1 MIETFRGIWRF
12 AGEEQRNIRRSVIA
26 CFFNA
31 VFHMFEIAAIYYTIL
46 ALLDGKTGHATA
58 WQALGLLAVS
68 ILGSAVTKY
77 FSQLQQTHAGYFM
90 AANKR
95 VAIGQRMK
103 SVPMGYFN
111 DNSLGELTGVCTT
124 VLDNVETVAPMV
136 LVTMLGGMLNALVF
150 TVMILIFDWRI
161 GLIVVAATAVYL
173 FITSAMEQ
181 KSAALAPHRQK
192 SEAKLVEAVLEYVQG
207 MSVVKSFNLTGRG
220 DRTLQ
225 EALEYNCR
233 SNLNIEKMF
242 TPYIMAQGI
251 ALQLGSV
258 AMMLSAVWF
267 YLSGTMIL
275 ANALMVVI
283 MSFLVFAQISSAGS
297 GMSLLRIVSS
307 CMAHADETD
316 AMPQLA
322 ETGRASTPREHGIT
336 FDHVSFSYENTEQGT
351 RTKALH
357 DVSFIAPQGKI
368 TALVGPSGSGKST
381 IANLIPRFWDVE
393 QGEICIGGVDIRRI
407 ATAKLMDMV
416 SFVFQDT
423 FLFYDTLYENITVG
437 SPVATKEKVI
447 AAAKAAQC
455 HDFIEKLP
463 QGYETRIGDKGVF
476 LSGGEAQRIC
486 VARAI
491 LKNAPILVL
500 DEATAFADPENEHKM
515 QMALQSLIKNKTVIV
530 IAHRLSSIVSAHQIV
545 VMKEGRIVQCGIHD
559 VLSTAEGV
567 YKNMWDAYTNAYQWT
582 LNKN

>member
-26 CFFNA
+26 CFLGA

-46 ALLDGKTGHATA
+46 ALLDGKTGPATA

-242 TPYIMAQGI
+242 TPLYYGAGDRAPTGKRGHD
-251 ALQLGSV
+251 ALG
-258 AMMLSAVWF
+258 
-267 YLSGTMIL
+267 
-275 ANALMVVI
+275 
-283 MSFLVFAQISSAGS
+283 
-297 GMSLLRIVSS
+297 GM
-307 CMAHADETD
+307 
-316 AMPQLA
+316 
-322 ETGRASTPREHGIT
+322 
-336 FDHVSFSYENTEQGT
+336 
-351 RTKALH
+351 
-357 DVSFIAPQGKI
+357 
-368 TALVGPSGSGKST
+368 
-381 IANLIPRFWDVE
+381 
-393 QGEICIGGVDIRRI
+393 
-407 ATAKLMDMV
+407 
-416 SFVFQDT
+416 
-423 FLFYDTLYENITVG
+423 
-437 SPVATKEKVI
+437 
-447 AAAKAAQC
+447 
-455 HDFIEKLP
+455 
-463 QGYETRIGDKGVF
+463 
-476 LSGGEAQRIC
+476 
-486 VARAI
+486 
-491 LKNAPILVL
+491 
-500 DEATAFADPENEHKM
+500 
-515 QMALQSLIKNKTVIV
+515 
-530 IAHRLSSIVSAHQIV
+530 
-545 VMKEGRIVQCGIHD
+545 
-559 VLSTAEGV
+559 VLSLRDDDPGQRPDGGHHVLPGLCSDLLGGQRHVPA
-567 YKNMWDAYTNAYQWT
+567 AYRQQ
-582 LNKN
+582 LHGPCR

>member
-46 ALLDGKTGHATA
+46 ALLDGKTGPATA

-258 AMMLSAVWF
+258 AMMLAAVWF

-322 ETGRASTPREHGIT
+322 ETGRAGTPREHSIT
-336 FDHVSFSYENTEQGT
+336 FDHVSFSYDQ
-351 RTKALH
+351 RPILR
-357 DVSFIAPQGKI
+357 DVSFAIPDRTT
-368 TALVGPSGSGKST
+368 TAIVGPSGSGKT
-381 IANLIPRFWDVE
+381 TLCNLIARFWDVE
-393 QGEICIGGVDIRRI
+393 SGTVLVGGQNVKDY
-407 ATAKLMDMV
+407 TLEDLMDQISMV
-416 SFVFQDT
+416 FQRVYLFQDT
-423 FLFYDTLYENITVG
+423 VYNNIAMGRTDATREEVYE
-437 SPVATKEKVI
+437 
-447 AAAKAAQC
+447 AARKARC
-455 HDFIEKLP
+455 YDFIMELP
-463 QGYETRIGDKGVF
+463 DGFDTVIGEGGAS
-476 LSGGEAQRIC
+476 LSGGERQRISI
-486 VARAI
+486 ARCI
-491 LKNAPILVL
+491 LKDAPIVIL
-500 DEATAFADPENEHKM
+500 DEATASVDADNESYI
-515 QMALQSLIKNKTVIV
+515 QEAITQLCRGKTLLV
-530 IAHRLSSIVSAHQIV
+530 IAHRLNTIRHADEILVIDQ
-545 VMKEGRIVQCGIHD
+545 GRIVQAGDHDKLMAEEGIYRRFI
-559 VLSTAEGV
+559 TARSNPTG
-567 YKNMWDAYTNAYQWT
+567 WCR
-582 LNKN
+582 

>member
-46 ALLDGKTGHATA
+46 ALLDGKTGPATA

-68 ILGSAVTKY
+68 ILGSAVIRY
-77 FSQLQQTHAGYFM
+77 FSQLEQTHAGYFM

-258 AMMLSAVWF
+258 AMMLAAVWF

-322 ETGRASTPREHGIT
+322 ETGRAGTPREHSIT
-336 FDHVSFSYENTEQGT
+336 FDHVSFSYDQ
-351 RTKALH
+351 RPILR
-357 DVSFIAPQGKI
+357 DVSFAIPDRTT
-368 TALVGPSGSGKST
+368 TAIVGPSGSGKT
-381 IANLIPRFWDVE
+381 TLCNLIARFWDVE
-393 QGEICIGGVDIRRI
+393 SGTVLVGGQNVKDY
-407 ATAKLMDMV
+407 TLEGLMDQISMV
-416 SFVFQDT
+416 FQRVYLFQDT
-423 FLFYDTLYENITVG
+423 VYNNIAMGRTDATREEVYE
-437 SPVATKEKVI
+437 
-447 AAAKAAQC
+447 AARKARC
-455 HDFIEKLP
+455 YDFIMELP
-463 QGYETRIGDKGVF
+463 DGFDTVIGEGGAS
-476 LSGGEAQRIC
+476 LSGGERQRISI
-486 VARAI
+486 ARCI
-491 LKNAPILVL
+491 LKDAPIVIL
-500 DEATAFADPENEHKM
+500 DEATASVDADNESYI
-515 QMALQSLIKNKTVIV
+515 QEAITQLCRGKTLLV
-530 IAHRLSSIVSAHQIV
+530 IAHRLNTIRHADEILVIDQ
-545 VMKEGRIVQCGIHD
+545 GRIVQAGDHDKLMAEEGIYRRFI
-559 VLSTAEGV
+559 TARSNPTG
-567 YKNMWDAYTNAYQWT
+567 WCR
-582 LNKN
+582 

>member
-46 ALLDGKTGHATA
+46 ALLDGKTGPATA

-258 AMMLSAVWF
+258 AMMLAAVWF

-322 ETGRASTPREHGIT
+322 ETGRAGTPREHSIT
-336 FDHVSFSYENTEQGT
+336 FDHVSFSYDQ
-351 RTKALH
+351 RPILR
-357 DVSFIAPQGKI
+357 DVSFAIPDRTT
-368 TALVGPSGSGKST
+368 TAIVGPSGSGKT
-381 IANLIPRFWDVE
+381 TLCNLIARFWDVE
-393 QGEICIGGVDIRRI
+393 SGTVLVGGQNVKDY
-407 ATAKLMDMV
+407 TLEDLMDQISMV
-416 SFVFQDT
+416 FQRIYLFQDT
-423 FLFYDTLYENITVG
+423 VYNNIAMGRTDATREEVYE
-437 SPVATKEKVI
+437 
-447 AAAKAAQC
+447 AARKARC
-455 HDFIEKLP
+455 YDFIMELP
-463 QGYETRIGDKGVF
+463 DGFDTVIGEGGAS
-476 LSGGEAQRIC
+476 LSGGERQRISI
-486 VARAI
+486 ARCI
-491 LKNAPILVL
+491 LKDAPIVIL
-500 DEATAFADPENEHKM
+500 DEATASVDADNESYI
-515 QMALQSLIKNKTVIV
+515 QEAITQLCRGKTLLV
-530 IAHRLSSIVSAHQIV
+530 IAHRLNTIRHADEILVIDQ
-545 VMKEGRIVQCGIHD
+545 GRIVQAGDHDKLMAEEGIYRRFI
-559 VLSTAEGV
+559 TARSNPTG
-567 YKNMWDAYTNAYQWT
+567 WCR
-582 LNKN
+582 

>member
-46 ALLDGKTGHATA
+46 ALLDGKTGSATA

-173 FITSAMEQ
+173 FITSRHGA
-181 KSAALAPHRQK
+181 KSAAPRPAP
-192 SEAKLVEAVLEYVQG
+192 SEVRGQVGVEAVLEYVQG

-220 DRTLQ
+220 DHTLQ

-233 SNLNIEKMF
+233 SNLNIEKDVH
-242 TPYIMAQGI
+242 PLYHGAGDR
-251 ALQLGSV
+251 APAGKRGHD
-258 AMMLSAVWF
+258 A
-267 YLSGTMIL
+267 LSGMVLSLRDHDPGQRPDGGHHVLPGLCSDLLGGQRHVPAASAAHGPLPMRRTPCPTWLGYGRARL
-275 ANALMVVI
+275 ASGAAFPTLF
-283 MSFLVFAQISSAGS
+283 SFHYFDHSPSRGIFSFT
-297 GMSLLRIVSS
+297 IYPPIE
-307 CMAHADETD
+307 DTIPPE
-316 AMPQLA
+316 MPQ
-322 ETGRASTPREHGIT
+322 
-336 FDHVSFSYENTEQGT
+336 
-351 RTKALH
+351 
-357 DVSFIAPQGKI
+357 
-368 TALVGPSGSGKST
+368 
-381 IANLIPRFWDVE
+381 
-393 QGEICIGGVDIRRI
+393 
-407 ATAKLMDMV
+407 
-416 SFVFQDT
+416 
-423 FLFYDTLYENITVG
+423 TLTMF
-437 SPVATKEKVI
+437 
-447 AAAKAAQC
+447 C
-455 HDFIEKLP
+455 F
-463 QGYETRIGDKGVF
+463 
-476 LSGGEAQRIC
+476 
-486 VARAI
+486 
-491 LKNAPILVL
+491 
-500 DEATAFADPENEHKM
+500 
-515 QMALQSLIKNKTVIV
+515 
-530 IAHRLSSIVSAHQIV
+530 
-545 VMKEGRIVQCGIHD
+545 
-559 VLSTAEGV
+559 
-567 YKNMWDAYTNAYQWT
+567 
-582 LNKN
+582 

>member
-12 AGEEQRNIRRSVIA
+12 AGKEQRNIRRSVIA
-26 CFFNA
+26 CFLGA

-46 ALLDGKTGHATA
+46 ALLDGKTGSATA

-220 DRTLQ
+220 DRTLR
-225 EALEYNCR
+225 EALEYD
-233 SNLNIEKMF
+233 KMK
-242 TPYIMAQGI
+242 YYRKC
-251 ALQLGSV
+251 LE
-258 AMMLSAVWF
+258 
-267 YLSGTMIL
+267 IL
-275 ANALMVVI
+275 LKI
-283 MSFLVFAQISSAGS
+283 GRHPLYYGAGDRAPAGKRGHDACG
-297 GMSLLRIVSS
+297 GM
-307 CMAHADETD
+307 
-316 AMPQLA
+316 
-322 ETGRASTPREHGIT
+322 
-336 FDHVSFSYENTEQGT
+336 
-351 RTKALH
+351 
-357 DVSFIAPQGKI
+357 
-368 TALVGPSGSGKST
+368 
-381 IANLIPRFWDVE
+381 
-393 QGEICIGGVDIRRI
+393 
-407 ATAKLMDMV
+407 
-416 SFVFQDT
+416 
-423 FLFYDTLYENITVG
+423 
-437 SPVATKEKVI
+437 
-447 AAAKAAQC
+447 
-455 HDFIEKLP
+455 
-463 QGYETRIGDKGVF
+463 
-476 LSGGEAQRIC
+476 
-486 VARAI
+486 
-491 LKNAPILVL
+491 
-500 DEATAFADPENEHKM
+500 
-515 QMALQSLIKNKTVIV
+515 
-530 IAHRLSSIVSAHQIV
+530 
-545 VMKEGRIVQCGIHD
+545 
-559 VLSTAEGV
+559 VLSLRNDDSGQRSDGGHHVLPGLCSDLLGGQRHVPA
-567 YKNMWDAYTNAYQWT
+567 AYRQQ
-582 LNKN
+582 LHGPCR